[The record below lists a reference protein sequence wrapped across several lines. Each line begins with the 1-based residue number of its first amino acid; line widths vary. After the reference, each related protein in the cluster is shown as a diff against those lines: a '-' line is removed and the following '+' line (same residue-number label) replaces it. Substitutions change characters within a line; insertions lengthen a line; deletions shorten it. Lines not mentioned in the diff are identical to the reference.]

1 MPNNMDT
8 NLLLGKEM
16 AKDIRASLAEEVQCM
31 TKALGQ
37 PLKLAT
43 IRIGDFDDA
52 RLYANSIDKLLSRF
66 EITHQRIELDA
77 NSSTESVINQIDAL
91 IDDKSLGGILLLSPL
106 PKHLNYNTLVAHIP
120 AAMDSEGTRYAGM
133 DQAEAYPPTALA
145 LFEAIKAAKRPIEG
159 LHAVIVGRSRIV
171 GKPVADLLLKANATV
186 TICHSKTNDLAQH
199 IRMAD
204 IVVAAVGRAKIIKGE
219 WIKPGS
225 IIVDAGE
232 NVVGG
237 ELFGD
242 VEFEIAKTK
251 AGFITPVPGG
261 IGPLTS
267 LMLIKNLL
275 ALYKQKS

>member
-1 MPNNMDT
+1 MPNDIDT
-8 NLLLGKEM
+8 NLLLGKAM
-16 AKDIRASLAEEVQCM
+16 AKDIRASLAEEAQSM
-31 TKALGQ
+31 TKRLGQ

-52 RLYANSIDKLLSRF
+52 RLYANSIDKLLGRF
-66 EITHQRIELDA
+66 EITHQAIELDA
-77 NSSTESVINQIDAL
+77 NSSSESVIAKIDEL
-91 IDDKSLGGILLLSPL
+91 IADNSLGGILLLSPL
-106 PKHLNYNTLVAHIP
+106 PEHLNYNAIIEHIP
-120 AAMDSEGTRYAGM
+120 AVLDSEGTRYAGVN
-133 DQAEAYPPTALA
+133 QAEAYPPTALA

-159 LHAVIVGRSRIV
+159 LQAVVVGRSRIV

-186 TICHSKTNDLAQH
+186 TICHSKTTDLAQY

-204 IVVAAVGRAKIIKGE
+204 IVVAAVGKAKIIKGD
-219 WIKPGS
+219 WIKPGA
-225 IIVDAGE
+225 IVVDAGE
-232 NVVGG
+232 NVIDG